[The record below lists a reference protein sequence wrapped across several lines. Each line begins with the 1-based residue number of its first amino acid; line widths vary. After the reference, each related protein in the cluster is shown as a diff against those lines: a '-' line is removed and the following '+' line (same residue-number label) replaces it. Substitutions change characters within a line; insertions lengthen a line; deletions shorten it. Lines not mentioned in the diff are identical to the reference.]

1 MSTPP
6 PPPQAGAG
14 GAEWRTVH
22 FWQVQPIRDVMLIA
36 LVLGLLYLGYVLS
49 VVTVP
54 LLLAVLLAYLFEPTI
69 GRITRL
75 GGGKVF
81 SRRTTVLGLI
91 VGLVVLVALPALAG
105 LGYGVLQGAGFVN
118 QQARNVRW
126 LWASVEHPEDEH
138 LREMLPGPAWKQARD
153 WLVDLKAESDRARD
167 QEQQRLRGK
176 SAPRESPRAPGAGSP
191 ATEPGVPGAPSTGP
205 PGGDAGAGEAER
217 ERATGEV
224 AAAGV
229 GAERV
234 AGVRESPRPNPAA
247 VQVYRMLESLVA
259 YLEEHSDALTLEVAQ
274 TGAGAVGLALEVAG
288 RVGFVLFGAF
298 LTMFFF
304 YFVATG
310 WSRVVLFLRNLIPVA
325 SRDRVVGLVQQM
337 DEVIAGFVRG
347 RLTICAIFVVYYTL
361 AFWAIGV
368 AVPLVVGPL
377 VGLLCLVPYASMLS
391 IPLGIGLGFIEP
403 GLFSFQR
410 EWWWVVG
417 SPVVVYLLSQVL
429 DDYVL
434 TPRIQGNA
442 TGMSMPMILFASLS
456 GGVLAGF
463 YGLLLGI
470 PVAACLLILV
480 REVVWPRFREWTEGR
495 ARDPLPMGGAARG

>member
-1 MSTPP
+1 MPDPAMSTPP
-6 PPPQAGAG
+6 PPPPSGAG
-14 GAEWRTVH
+14 GSEWRTVH

-36 LVLGLLYLGYVLS
+36 LLLGLLYLGYVLS
-49 VVTVP
+49 IVTVP

-69 GRITRL
+69 ARITRL
-75 GGGKVF
+75 GGGRVF

-91 VGLVVLVALPALAG
+91 VGLVVLVALPVLAG
-105 LGYGVLQGAGFVN
+105 VGYGVLQGAGFVN

-126 LWASVEHPEDEH
+126 LWASVEHPEDET
-138 LREMLPGPAWKQARD
+138 LRQMLPGPAWKQARD
-153 WLVDLKAESDRARD
+153 WLVELKAESDRARD
-167 QEQQRLRGK
+167 QERQRLRGK
-176 SAPRESPRAPGAGSP
+176 SAPRQAPPPAPGSGPP
-191 ATEPGVPGAPSTGP
+191 AADPAEPAAPSTGP
-205 PGGDAGAGEAER
+205 PTGEPEGAAAER
-217 ERATGEV
+217 GPSP
-224 AAAGV
+224 GV
-229 GAERV
+229 LEA
-234 AGVRESPRPNPAA
+234 PRPNPAA

-288 RVGFVLFGAF
+288 RIGFVLFGAF

-304 YFVATG
+304 YFVATS

-325 SRDRVVGLVQQM
+325 SRDRVVGLVRQM

-368 AVPLVVGPL
+368 AMPLVVGPL

-391 IPLGIGLGFIEP
+391 VPLGIGLGFVEP
-403 GLFSFQR
+403 GLFAFQR

-417 SPVVVYLLSQVL
+417 APVVVYLLSQVL